1 MILIVADSN
10 VVGIKP
16 ESMEVSRTVND
27 SMPSTI
33 LSFAIDTIPYR
44 VAPLAS
50 PSLKITVEPATFEK
64 SSGDTAESSTVEN
77 LRQETN

>member
-1 MILIVADSN
+1 M
-10 VVGIKP
+10 GIKP

-27 SMPSTI
+27 SIPSTI
-33 LSFAIDTIPYR
+33 LSFAIDTIPYC

-64 SSGDTAESSTVEN
+64 SAGDSAESSSVKN
-77 LRQETN
+77 SGGH